1 MEKINYFSHEPKELE
16 NLNFGK
22 TLKVQASFISMVF
35 LQNLLIG
42 P

>member
-16 NLNFGK
+16 NPNFGK
-22 TLKVQASFISMVF
+22 TLKVQASFII
-35 LQNLLIG
+35 QNLLIG